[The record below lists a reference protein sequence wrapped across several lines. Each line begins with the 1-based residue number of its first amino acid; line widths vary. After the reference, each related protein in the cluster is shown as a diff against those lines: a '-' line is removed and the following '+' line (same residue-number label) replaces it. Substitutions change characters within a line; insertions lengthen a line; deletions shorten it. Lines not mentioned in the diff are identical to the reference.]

1 MSTGLHFGALP
12 ALLLAVLL
20 AVAPSPVLAA
30 GVVTGGTADDGYVAS
45 AFEKLGRHW
54 SPPPGLHG
62 DFKVQVEVLVDGHG
76 DIAGCKTRQSS
87 GMDAFD
93 AAACGAVEQAGNLGV
108 PPGGKPLTLYCTFQS
123 QRERERRPD
132 PDEELQKDIRAR
144 MEAQNRFST
153 QRAGWAE
160 EDARYKAE
168 KAARAQGQTFEG
180 YDFVPGQNLPGARE
194 ILDRPVRV
202 QPGPQHPAAGAGRSD
217 SATDATAAR
226 PAPGAAAG
234 SPASRAGE
242 DSSLPEDE
250 ADLAVA
256 PGRHPSQ
263 EKPEDAREVTP
274 QAQGAKAAP
283 APVRMV
289 TLGDISAGIA
299 VRRKASTG
307 APVQAPARSAVPSG
321 SAAGGK
327 APKKSAGGPAGKAK
341 GRPAAQ
347 EKAQAS
353 GAPSDTPGAA
363 DTMPVVRQDASD
375 GPASPERKEAEALS
389 APRSARQPR
398 AVQSQP
404 GKASFP
410 SPARQ
415 PSKVAP
421 DGDASKT
428 PSAQASS
435 QPVPAD
441 AAAGPLGGMQEA
453 TRPVP
458 AAAGTASVPDGRTA
472 TPQEAGVTPV
482 KPATPSRP
490 SADGPV
496 PSSPSGEVRGAVVYP
511 PEYSSETK

>member
-1 MSTGLHFGALP
+1 MSTGHHFGALP

-20 AVAPSPVLAA
+20 ADAPSPVLAA
-30 GVVTGGTADDGYVAS
+30 GLVTGGTADDGYVAS

-76 DIAGCKTRQSS
+76 DIAGCTTRQSS

-132 PDEELQKDIRAR
+132 PDEELQKEIRAR

-180 YDFVPGQNLPGARE
+180 YDFVPGQNIPGARE

-202 QPGPQHPAAGAGRSD
+202 QPGPQHPAAGAGRRD
-217 SATDATAAR
+217 SAADTA
-226 PAPGAAAG
+226 GA
-234 SPASRAGE
+234 PASRAGGA
-242 DSSLPEDE
+242 SSLPEDE

-263 EKPEDAREVTP
+263 EKPEDAKEETL
-274 QAQGAKAAP
+274 QAKGAKAAP

-299 VRRKASTG
+299 VRRKAPNDAS
-307 APVQAPARSAVPSG
+307 VQAPASSAVPSG
-321 SAAGGK
+321 SAADGKVAPGRHPSQEKPEDAKEETLQAKGAKAAPAPVRMVTLGNISAGIAVRRKASNGASVQAPASSAVPSGSAADGK
-327 APKKSAGGPAGKAK
+327 APKKSAGGPAGKSK

-347 EKAQAS
+347 EKVQAS
-353 GAPSDTPGAA
+353 GVPPDKPDAA
-363 DTMPVVRQDASD
+363 DTMPVVRQGAPD
-375 GPASPERKEAEALS
+375 GSAEPERKEAEALS

-404 GKASFP
+404 GKAPLP

-415 PSKVAP
+415 PSMATP

-428 PSAQASS
+428 PSA
-435 QPVPAD
+435 
-441 AAAGPLGGMQEA
+441 
-453 TRPVP
+453 
-458 AAAGTASVPDGRTA
+458 
-472 TPQEAGVTPV
+472 
-482 KPATPSRP
+482 
-490 SADGPV
+490 
-496 PSSPSGEVRGAVVYP
+496 
-511 PEYSSETK
+511 

>member
-1 MSTGLHFGALP
+1 MSTGHHFGALP

-20 AVAPSPVLAA
+20 ADAPSPVLAA
-30 GVVTGGTADDGYVAS
+30 GLVTGGTADDGYVAS

-76 DIAGCKTRQSS
+76 DIAGCTTRQSS

-180 YDFVPGQNLPGARE
+180 YDFVPGQNIPGARE

-202 QPGPQHPAAGAGRSD
+202 QPGPQHPAAGAGRRD
-217 SATDATAAR
+217 SAADTA
-226 PAPGAAAG
+226 GA
-234 SPASRAGE
+234 PASRAGGA
-242 DSSLPEDE
+242 SSLPEDE

-263 EKPEDAREVTP
+263 EKPEDAKEETL
-274 QAQGAKAAP
+274 QAKGAKAAP

-289 TLGDISAGIA
+289 TLGNISAGIA
-299 VRRKASTG
+299 VRRKASNG
-307 APVQAPARSAVPSG
+307 ASVQAPASSAVPSG
-321 SAAGGK
+321 SAADGK
-327 APKKSAGGPAGKAK
+327 APKKSAGGPAGKSK

-347 EKAQAS
+347 EKVQAS
-353 GAPSDTPGAA
+353 GVPPDKPDAA
-363 DTMPVVRQDASD
+363 DTMPVVRQGASD
-375 GPASPERKEAEALS
+375 GSAEPERKEAEALS

-404 GKASFP
+404 GKAPLP

-415 PSKVAP
+415 PSMATP

-441 AAAGPLGGMQEA
+441 AATGSSGGVQEG

-458 AAAGTASVPDGRTA
+458 AAAGTSSVPDGRTA
-472 TPQEAGVTPV
+472 PQEAGVAPV
-482 KPATPSRP
+482 KPAAPSTPS
-490 SADGPV
+490 AGGPG
-496 PSSPSGEVRGAVVYP
+496 PSSPSGEVRGPVVYP
-511 PEYSSETK
+511 PEYGSEAK